1 MFSLKDRKWYQWLYI
16 LGGLLCLAVAAGV
29 RGGSITNTLI
39 WSFVG
44 IVGIWSGTTPNKPK
58 ATT

>member
-16 LGGLLCLAVAAGV
+16 LGGLLCVVVALVV
-29 RGGSITNTLI
+29 RDGSVANTLLWI
-39 WSFVG
+39 FVG
-44 IVGIWSGTTPNKPK
+44 IVGIWSGTIPNKPK